1 MSLITDSEFS
11 WSGLPTVDSPR
22 GKIRRLVPACAGR
35 RISALHRVVQM
46 LKVTAFVLA
55 VTSSNPY
62 VVQAQRA
69 ELNFTHLTTDHGLS
83 HNSVIAVIQDQ
94 RGFMWFGTQDGL
106 NRFDGQNF
114 RHYRNIQGDST
125 SLSDS
130 FIISLIEDSD
140 GVIWIGTRYGGLN
153 RFDAE
158 TETFHRYPFGGPD
171 EETSLGSGI
180 VKALFDWGERGLWVG
195 TMGGGLSVLDRET
208 GHFTHFRYDSLDTS
222 TLSEDKI
229 WNIYV
234 DRSETLWVGTWD
246 GGLNEFIPSS
256 NSFRR
261 HIWSV
266 DGKLLFGSNRIRSIL
281 EDQEGLYWIGT
292 SGGGLSRWNR
302 ETQKVTVFK
311 NITGNVNSISDN
323 KVWDV
328 HQDSRGILWIGTFG
342 GGVGRLDPSTNR
354 FTRYLHDPAVA
365 QSLSNN
371 VVNDVYEDRAGIL
384 WLATDRGVSRVNL
397 ESDRFI
403 RYRRQSTPSDGGLSE
418 DDVLALYP
426 SMAVPGNI
434 WVGTLAGVELV
445 ETSTG
450 QASVFAHGEPG
461 HRLTDHEAVSAM
473 AEDERGR
480 LWIGTRGGGLERVDL
495 DGSAHVVFTSRA
507 GDRTSLSSDAVRA
520 ILVDR
525 NGIVWIG
532 TDGGGLNRF
541 ESQTETFVHY
551 RNISGDVNN
560 LSDFVSTLFE
570 DSHGLIWI
578 GTFDSGLNRLNPVS
592 GRISRIAYSENEP
605 SGSEQ
610 IPASERV
617 VSIIE
622 DEDGFLWI
630 GTYSGLRKYEPTTG
644 RSWRFGSVDGLPSD
658 AVLGVTD
665 GHDGTLWISTS
676 QAVSRFDIETSTFT
690 NYTAES
696 GLPLLQFNPGAISS
710 TASGTIL
717 IGGNDGFITFDPED
731 LVSNRSVPQIV
742 ITEIRRGNDVIA
754 TDVWSGEKLHLSY
767 RDGIIGLKFALLDYA
782 NPSTHE
788 FQYILEGFEQ
798 SWHDVQGPVGEATI
812 TNTTGR
818 SGTFRFRVRGVG
830 RSGMSNELILSVII
844 RAPWWRTPLFAIF
857 ITIIV
862 VITATAVIVIRIR
875 KRRYE
880 RVETQRMLSESR
892 ERERL
897 HLTRELHDSPL
908 QNLYS
913 ARHKLELIA
922 LVDGASENNDIINET
937 QKILQQTAEDLRR
950 ICGELRPPT
959 LEDFGLEQTI
969 RSHLREFGS
978 EHPNLEL
985 EADLLPDELRLPED
999 RRHRAAT

>member
-1 MSLITDSEFS
+1 
-11 WSGLPTVDSPR
+11 
-22 GKIRRLVPACAGR
+22 
-35 RISALHRVVQM
+35 
-46 LKVTAFVLA
+46 
-55 VTSSNPY
+55 
-62 VVQAQRA
+62 
-69 ELNFTHLTTDHGLS
+69 
-83 HNSVIAVIQDQ
+83 
-94 RGFMWFGTQDGL
+94 
-106 NRFDGQNF
+106 
-114 RHYRNIQGDST
+114 
-125 SLSDS
+125 
-130 FIISLIEDSD
+130 EDS
-140 GVIWIGTRYGGLN
+140 R
-153 RFDAE
+153 
-158 TETFHRYPFGGPD
+158 
-171 EETSLGSGI
+171 
-180 VKALFDWGERGLWVG
+180 
-195 TMGGGLSVLDRET
+195 
-208 GHFTHFRYDSLDTS
+208 
-222 TLSEDKI
+222 
-229 WNIYV
+229 
-234 DRSETLWVGTWD
+234 
-246 GGLNEFIPSS
+246 
-256 NSFRR
+256 
-261 HIWSV
+261 
-266 DGKLLFGSNRIRSIL
+266 
-281 EDQEGLYWIGT
+281 
-292 SGGGLSRWNR
+292 
-302 ETQKVTVFK
+302 
-311 NITGNVNSISDN
+311 
-323 KVWDV
+323 
-328 HQDSRGILWIGTFG
+328 
-342 GGVGRLDPSTNR
+342 
-354 FTRYLHDPAVA
+354 
-365 QSLSNN
+365 
-371 VVNDVYEDRAGIL
+371 
-384 WLATDRGVSRVNL
+384 
-397 ESDRFI
+397 
-403 RYRRQSTPSDGGLSE
+403 
-418 DDVLALYP
+418 
-426 SMAVPGNI
+426 
-434 WVGTLAGVELV
+434 
-445 ETSTG
+445 
-450 QASVFAHGEPG
+450 
-461 HRLTDHEAVSAM
+461 
-473 AEDERGR
+473 
-480 LWIGTRGGGLERVDL
+480 
-495 DGSAHVVFTSRA
+495 
-507 GDRTSLSSDAVRA
+507 
-520 ILVDR
+520 
-525 NGIVWIG
+525 
-532 TDGGGLNRF
+532 
-541 ESQTETFVHY
+541 
-551 RNISGDVNN
+551 
-560 LSDFVSTLFE
+560 
-570 DSHGLIWI
+570 GLIWI
-578 GTFDSGLNRLNPVS
+578 GTFDGGLNRLDPVS

-605 SGSEQ
+605 SGSDQ

-754 TDVWSGEKLHLSY
+754 TDVWSGEELHLSY

-862 VITATAVIVIRIR
+862 VITATAIIVRRIR

-897 HLTRELHDSPL
+897 RLTRELHDSPL

-922 LVDGASENNDIINET
+922 LVDGASENNDIIDET

-959 LEDFGLEQTI
+959 LEDFGLEKTI

-999 RRHRAAT
+999 IRLALFRIYQNAMNNVVRHAHANKVSIELFHDSEKVVLSIRDDGRGFTVPDSWLQFARDKHYGLLGISEWAESAGGYFKLKSRLGHGTLVQVTVPLRQDASRMEWSRIGKAVRDHFWSIFRIDIN